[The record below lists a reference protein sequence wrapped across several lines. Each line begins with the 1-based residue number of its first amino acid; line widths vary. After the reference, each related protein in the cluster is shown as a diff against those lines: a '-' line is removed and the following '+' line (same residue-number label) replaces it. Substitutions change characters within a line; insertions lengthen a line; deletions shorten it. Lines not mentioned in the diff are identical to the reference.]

1 MNITK
6 IALNNRITTVV
17 ALVVAL
23 FIGVNAY
30 RAMPRDEDP
39 GFIIRFAQVT
49 TYYPGAN
56 PERMEMLISDR
67 IEKVIQEMPEL
78 KSVTSTNRTGV
89 SIIMV
94 QLKAEH
100 RELQPI
106 WDKLRRKVDKVRPDL
121 PDGVIGPTVNDE
133 FGDVFGIVAALTGD
147 GYSYAELKLIAD
159 EIRDELLLLPD
170 VAKVNIHGAQE
181 ERVFVEYDDAK
192 LAQLGLSPY
201 LLLDMLTRRNI
212 VIPGGY
218 LDTADERIA
227 LEPSGN
233 FESLEQI
240 KRTVVGIP
248 GRKELLHLSDIVEIK
263 RGYIDPPRERMRYA
277 GQPALGIAVSMREG
291 GNMVSLGKQVKPLLE
306 KLENGYPHGVAI
318 DMVAFQPEVVA
329 KKIDEFVSNLLQ
341 SVATVIVVMLIFLG
355 LRTGLVVASLI
366 PLAIVMALLVMS
378 IFGIGLDQMSLASLI
393 IALGFIPLFYSLL
406 HRIKYSAV
414 DA

>member
-1 MNITK
+1 MFKN
-6 IALNNRITTVV
+6 
-17 ALVVAL
+17 
-23 FIGVNAY
+23 
-30 RAMPRDEDP
+30 
-39 GFIIRFAQVT
+39 QC
-49 TYYPGAN
+49 
-56 PERMEMLISDR
+56 
-67 IEKVIQEMPEL
+67 
-78 KSVTSTNRTGV
+78 TGV

-277 GQPALGIAVSMREG
+277 GQPSLGIAVSMREG